1 MKVWIKRIFITLA
14 TIMMVALCGLFAACG
29 EPEAIDQ
36 TTIKYDGK
44 TITWQAVDAEKYEV
58 SINGGTVY
66 TAPTA
71 AFNYPVDSS
80 VQTVEIT
87 ITAYNGDKASES
99 VTKLFTRLEK
109 IQKADITF
117 DENGKMTW
125 PAISGATEYVLKIN
139 GQEKRTPATEYTDF
153 IVGQTNTI
161 QIMPMAAGDSSFSE
175 WSEQLIKEYLGVP
188 SGLKYDGQFI
198 TWQGNTK
205 ARAYQI
211 YIDGVAYGEPVTSTS
226 LVYDSGATGDQDLT
240 VDFQIQAIGN
250 GDSSF
255 HSPIGD
261 AEHYVFLKDIKDIR
275 VEDGILVWGASE
287 VATGYEV
294 MLNNVK
300 QVVETNSLNNLPA
313 NKDNKI
319 QIKPV
324 VSTEGTRYFANWTQE
339 ITVRVLVAP
348 DWKWDDTMVLD
359 GEKMNVLTW
368 DKVDGDVAGYNVKIV
383 DPTGAS
389 RVVNLP
395 ENAVSFGD
403 GEDGEAF
410 EITGS
415 YKLSIQTVATTG
427 SNSYNSQYCQE
438 HEVIRL
444 AAPNASTQNF
454 ITSTPDDVTEGFKI
468 SWQSVSGA
476 SGYQLYKETAKL
488 GGTVTNTIAT
498 VAYRDIMSEDE
509 TEALKIN
516 YSVQAVGNV
525 KTFGT
530 QRKITLSSLTK
541 DSLKAEIN
549 VLAQPQNLTIQEYE
563 ASWTAVTGATQ
574 YALTVGDH
582 ATSNTSTY
590 DLKNLTA
597 GTYDFGVC
605 AKGNG
610 GDLLASNYT
619 ATKKIVRLGAPINIE
634 IDPTSNGDK
643 LTWEGKTQYAQ
654 HYYMF
659 WEDDVETAVD
669 ASTFIGVEKQ
679 VTTDGRSL
687 FMRAAANYWND
698 ETTKDVYYM
707 TSQPSQTVQFTKL
720 EAPKFDNDTYVNADA
735 TKLVWN
741 AAGNVQ
747 NSSITYRVWDG
758 SETLQAEGLTGCEY
772 DISKIAG
779 GAEYTYKIQAV
790 GYGTKVSSAMSAPA
804 TFWKLPT
811 PVLNAFEDGDKEYE
825 WKIDADA
832 DQYIVKEGDLN
843 PVSVKFDKTQDT
855 TCSYAPSFITA
866 NAHGVKVKIYAQGNG
881 KTVINSSP
889 LEINQIVEKAS
900 KPGFTVEF
908 QNQAGETITQNE
920 ENSKIVIKLVENSLP
935 ISDGYRVTLKG
946 SGAPISLEIKNGELQ
961 CEYALRYPDKYTIE
975 VFAKGKAFGENGI
988 YYVESD
994 SQQAQTL
1001 TVYNAPTDIQ
1011 KTAGGKITWT
1021 GDSNAKKHKYIVTY
1035 TDADGA
1041 TKTIE
1046 GTTTNGVTTV
1056 VLELPDGVSASNDI
1070 TKIEI
1075 YAVGDGQ
1082 TTISSIVTEKGY
1094 GG

>member
-1 MKVWIKRIFITLA
+1 MKVWIKKIFITLA

-44 TITWQAVDAEKYEV
+44 TITWQGVDAERYEV

-87 ITAYNGDKASES
+87 ITAYNGDKASAA

-125 PAISGATEYVLKIN
+125 PAVSGATEYVLKLN

-188 SGLKYDGQFI
+188 SNLQYDGQFI
-198 TWQGNTK
+198 TWKGNTK

-226 LVYDSGATGDQDLT
+226 IVYDSGATGDQDLT

-250 GDSSF
+250 GDTSF

-261 AEHYVFLKDIKDIR
+261 AEHYVFLKDIKDVK
-275 VEDGILVWGASE
+275 VEDGILTWGASE
-287 VATGYEV
+287 VATGYELK
-294 MLNNVK
+294 LNGVK
-300 QVVETNSLNNLPA
+300 QTVTTNSFDQIPA

-324 VSTEGTRYFANWTQE
+324 TAEGTRYFANWTQE

-389 RVVNLP
+389 RIVNLP

-427 SNSYNSQYCQE
+427 SNSYNSKYCQE

-454 ITSTPDDVTEGFKI
+454 ITSTPDDVTEGIKI
-468 SWQSVSGA
+468 SWQMVSGA

-549 VLAQPQNLTIQEYE
+549 VLAQPQNLTIHEYE

-707 TSQPSQTVQFTKL
+707 TSEPSQTVQFTKL

-741 AAGNVQ
+741 ASGNVQ
-747 NSSITYRVWDG
+747 NSSITYRVRNGNDILL
-758 SETLQAEGLTGCEY
+758 TEGLTACEY
-772 DISKIAG
+772 DISKIEG
-779 GAEYTYKIQAV
+779 GAQYKYKVQAV
-790 GYGTKVSSAMSAPA
+790 GYGTKVSSDFSAEA
-804 TFWKLPT
+804 SFWKLKT
-811 PVLNAFEDGDKEYE
+811 PELKDFEDGSKAYV
-825 WKIDADA
+825 WKVDAVA
-832 DQYIVKEGDLN
+832 DQYIVQVGDQN
-843 PVSVKFDKTQDT
+843 PVSVKFNNTTDT
-855 TCSYAPSFITA
+855 TCSYAPEFITA
-866 NAHGVKVKIYAQGNG
+866 NAQGVKVKIFAQGNS

-889 LEINQIVEKAS
+889 LEINQIVKKAS
-900 KPGFTVEF
+900 DPGFTVEF
-908 QNQAGETITQNE
+908 QSKEGEVIDKHE
-920 ENSKIVIKLVENSLP
+920 ENSKIVVKLNENSLA
-935 ISDGYRVTLKG
+935 ISDGYRVVLDG
-946 SGAPISLEIKNGELQ
+946 SGAPITKEIKNGELQ
-961 CEYALRYPDKYTIE
+961 CEYELTYPDKYTIE
-975 VFAKGKAFGENGI
+975 VFAKGKVFGSDGI

-994 SQQAQTL
+994 SQAAQTM
-1001 TVYNAPTDIQ
+1001 TIFNKPTGIEIKLDRIE
-1011 KTAGGKITWT
+1011 WT
-1021 GDSNAKKHKYIVTY
+1021 GDTNAKKYKYVVTY
-1035 TDADGA
+1035 TDVDD
-1041 TKTIE
+1041 TEKTLSGE
-1046 GTTTNGVTTV
+1046 TTGGVTMFM
-1056 VLELPDGVSASNDI
+1056 LDDLPDGVTVNDI

-1075 YAVGDGQ
+1075 YAVGNGT
-1082 TTISSIVTEKGY
+1082 TTISSITAVDDRS
-1094 GG
+1094 